1 MTDTSQIVTGATPEA
16 VAYALFIGIAAEEG
30 KLDYA
35 AGSFPIAKADATWVV
50 GTYRKCLQAVRGSG
64 KEKSRR

>member
-1 MTDTSQIVTGATPEA
+1 MTDTSQIVTGAAPEA

-35 AGSFPIAKADATWVV
+35 ASFPIAKADATWVV
-50 GTYRKCLQAVRGSG
+50 GTYRKCLQAVRGNA
-64 KEKSRR
+64 KEKPRR